1 MPELHN
7 CEAKITL
14 KETIITM
21 VLDLVAT
28 LGLNLETEL
37 NQERPMAILWRTSA
51 LAQRH
56 AEIGGELED
65 WNGMGTAWF
74 YDDTPERAKTDYE
87 TIRTKA
93 GLMDVSGLKK
103 VHVVGADAA
112 YVIDRATTRNVEKI
126 APGRSTYASIL
137 NDRGLFVDDCI
148 IYHIAV
154 NSWMIVHGTGTGM
167 EQLAAAA
174 AGKNCELLFDDDL
187 HDMSLQGPVSVDVL
201 ALEIPGIR
209 DLAYFGMMQT
219 RLYGRDVMISRTG
232 YTGERGYEIFC
243 RGKDAVHIWDNILSA
258 GEPMGV
264 RPVQFST
271 LDMLRIESYLLFYPG
286 DNSETFPF
294 EHEPCGDSLWELGLD
309 FTVSPGK
316 TGFVGAENHYAMQG
330 KERFKIYGVKLTDS
344 MEQMKMQARVLRDGE
359 DIGVVTYG
367 LSSDLNGYSVAIARI
382 APDAAV
388 PGAKLIVKQPDGTE
402 LTATAEEMPFYDK
415 DKKIRTAKG

>member
-1 MPELHN
+1 
-7 CEAKITL
+7 
-14 KETIITM
+14 
-21 VLDLVAT
+21 
-28 LGLNLETEL
+28 
-37 NQERPMAILWRTSA
+37 MAILWRTSA
-51 LAQRH
+51 LAHRH

-74 YDDTPERAKTDYE
+74 YDNTPERAKADYE
-87 TIRTKA
+87 AIRTKA

-112 YVIDRATTRNVEKI
+112 YVIDRVTTRNVEKI
-126 APGRSTYASIL
+126 APGRSTYASML
-137 NDRGLFVDDCI
+137 NDRGLFIDDCI

-154 NSWMIVHGTGTGM
+154 NSWLVVHGTGTGM

-174 AGKNCELLFDDDL
+174 AGKNCEILFDDDL
-187 HDMSLQGPVSVDVL
+187 HDMSLQGPVAVDL
-201 ALEIPGIR
+201 LSKEIPAVR
-209 DLAYFGMMQT
+209 DLAYFGLMQT

-243 RGKDAVHIWDNILSA
+243 RAKDAVHIWDSILDA
-258 GEPMGV
+258 GKDMGV

-294 EHEPCGDSLWELGLD
+294 DDEPCGDTLWELGLD

-316 TGFVGAENHYAMQG
+316 TGFVGAENHYASQG

-344 MEQMKMQARVLRDGE
+344 MDQMEMHARVLHDGK
-359 DIGVVTYG
+359 DVGVITYG
-367 LSSDLNGYSVAIARI
+367 LSSELNGYSVAIARLS
-382 APDAAV
+382 PEVAV
-388 PGAKLIVKQPDGTE
+388 AGTKLTVKQPDGTE
-402 LTATAEEMPFYDK
+402 LSATAEEMPFYDQ
-415 DKKIRTAKG
+415 DKSIRTAKG